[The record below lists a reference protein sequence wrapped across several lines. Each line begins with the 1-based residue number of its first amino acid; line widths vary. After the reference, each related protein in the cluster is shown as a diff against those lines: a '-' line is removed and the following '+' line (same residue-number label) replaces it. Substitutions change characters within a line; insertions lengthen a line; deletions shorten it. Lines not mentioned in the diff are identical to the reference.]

1 MENIGATSGG
11 RGRVRH
17 HPPQEREDEGEGNE
31 DYEGE
36 EEKQVVICRLHN
48 IDPRT
53 RDVPHQIR
61 NRESSVR
68 NNRATTFARI
78 RQLLREI
85 GRHGLRRT
93 DIPVQT

>member
-36 EEKQVVICRLHN
+36 EEKQVV
-48 IDPRT
+48 
-53 RDVPHQIR
+53 Q
-61 NRESSVR
+61 S
-68 NNRATTFARI
+68 RALAKRMAR
-78 RQLLREI
+78 
-85 GRHGLRRT
+85 
-93 DIPVQT
+93 